1 MYDSIDSIDSK
12 KFIIDQQNKTIE
24 FLYKEQATFVEQLN
38 ELRADKETIFYKIA
52 DLYDKI
58 EEWAGTDYIK
68 EELANIQQYAK

>member
-1 MYDSIDSIDSK
+1 MYNSIDSIESK

-58 EEWAGTDYIK
+58 EEWYWTDYIK